1 MTRYLLLAAA
11 VLTAPLLCGGVW
23 QTPDPKEQLPDWVTL
38 DTIDE
43 DVTVNTGSGT
53 ETVHVNLKDG
63 ALSIT
68 GEHMEFTSES
78 DWIVCGCY
86 FNDLDRDGADEV
98 MLHLWKGGV
107 FGPYQPF
114 WREQDDKSVYTE
126 RLFIYNWNTE
136 QDDRLKIAWGSSRM
150 ARTGKEVWIDDNH
163 FVRILSVDG
172 TETAW
177 RWEYWGL
184 KLVGEKKPG
193 ES

>member
-1 MTRYLLLAAA
+1 
-11 VLTAPLLCGGVW
+11 
-23 QTPDPKEQLPDWVTL
+23 
-38 DTIDE
+38 
-43 DVTVNTGSGT
+43 
-53 ETVHVNLKDG
+53 
-63 ALSIT
+63 
-68 GEHMEFTSES
+68 MEFTSES